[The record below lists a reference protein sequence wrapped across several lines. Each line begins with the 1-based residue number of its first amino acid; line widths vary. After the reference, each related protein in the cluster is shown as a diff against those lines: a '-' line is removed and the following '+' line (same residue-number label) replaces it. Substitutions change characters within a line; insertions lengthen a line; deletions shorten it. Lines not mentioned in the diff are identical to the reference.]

1 MKNIYTCEEYVLN
14 QLADR
19 EEKIEN
25 LTDENCRLL
34 NEMSGLNKVADTL
47 RRFLTL
53 RCAADG
59 RRVIDMRL
67 IFEEFEPDEFKLLKE
82 MLDLKTEGEEEWI

>member
-1 MKNIYTCEEYVLN
+1 MIRFETCEEYVLE

-25 LTDENCRLL
+25 LREENSRLL
-34 NEMSGLNKVADTL
+34 DEMCENKKIVDTL
-47 RRFLTL
+47 SRFLVL
-53 RCAADG
+53 RRAADG

-67 IFEEFEPDEFKLLKE
+67 IFEEFEPDEFKLLNE
-82 MLDLKTEGEEEWI
+82 MLDLRMEGEG

>member
-1 MKNIYTCEEYVLN
+1 MIRFETCEEYVLE

-25 LTDENCRLL
+25 LREENSRLL
-34 NEMSGLNKVADTL
+34 DEMCENKKIVDTL
-47 RRFLTL
+47 SRFLVL
-53 RCAADG
+53 RRAADG

-67 IFEEFEPDEFKLLKE
+67 IFEEFEPDEFKLLNE
-82 MLDLKTEGEEEWI
+82 MLDLRMEGE